1 LVGLSNRQLQ
11 QKHVTDLLA
20 RQPVV
25 GRMLAITG
33 RGLAICPGRGP
44 VPSRYSAVNTVERP
58 QRAITPLGGLVTGHC
73 HPIPS
78 PRKVITGSSLKSS
91 LLMGRGAVRPT
102 TIVAMILCSR
112 RVHIHL
118 SAPPPT
124 NMTRPV
130 FIGAGPHIR

>member
-1 LVGLSNRQLQ
+1 
-11 QKHVTDLLA
+11 
-20 RQPVV
+20 
-25 GRMLAITG
+25 MLAITG

-44 VPSRYSAVNTVERP
+44 VPSRHSAVNTVERP

-78 PRKVITGSSLKSS
+78 PRKVITDSSPMGS
-91 LLMGRGAVRPT
+91 LLMSRVAVRPA
-102 TIVAMILCSR
+102 TIVAMNLCRR

-124 NMTRPV
+124 NLTRTRTHRRRTPHPLARQPQ
-130 FIGAGPHIR
+130 AGRIYEHRAFESS